1 MSFHFSMCKIIHN
14 SQANGTLS
22 RKTYFQK
29 EKRLIFRQLSGTET
43 IKNGETC
50 ALSILFAYLCSMKLL
65 IIDDNVAVLRSLK
78 LVLNDVF
85 DQVVT
90 MSNPQLL
97 PALLSNNDVD
107 AVLLDMNFNAQKLDG
122 SEGLLWLELIKK
134 RDNPPAVVM
143 ITAFG
148 DVPLAVEAMK
158 RGAEDF
164 ITKPW
169 DNDELIEKLH
179 KAIAKRDRNMEE
191 QRLMAEAHII
201 KEREKDQESMTL
213 EELKAQHIKR
223 IIKEANGNLTL
234 AAERLGINRQTLYN
248 QMKKF

>member
-1 MSFHFSMCKIIHN
+1 
-14 SQANGTLS
+14 
-22 RKTYFQK
+22 
-29 EKRLIFRQLSGTET
+29 
-43 IKNGETC
+43 
-50 ALSILFAYLCSMKLL
+50 MKLL

-78 LVLNDVF
+78 LVLNGVF

>member
-1 MSFHFSMCKIIHN
+1 
-14 SQANGTLS
+14 
-22 RKTYFQK
+22 
-29 EKRLIFRQLSGTET
+29 
-43 IKNGETC
+43 
-50 ALSILFAYLCSMKLL
+50 MKLL

-78 LVLNDVF
+78 LVLNGVF

-179 KAIAKRDRNMEE
+179 KAIAKRDRSMEE

-201 KEREKDQESMTL
+201 KEREKDQEGMTL
-213 EELKAQHIKR
+213 DELKTQHIKR
-223 IIKEANGNLTL
+223 IIKEVNGNLTL

-248 QMKKF
+248 QIKKF

>member
-1 MSFHFSMCKIIHN
+1 
-14 SQANGTLS
+14 
-22 RKTYFQK
+22 
-29 EKRLIFRQLSGTET
+29 
-43 IKNGETC
+43 
-50 ALSILFAYLCSMKLL
+50 MKLL

-78 LVLNDVF
+78 LVLNGVF

-179 KAIAKRDRNMEE
+179 KAIAKRDRSMEE
-191 QRLMAEAHII
+191 QRLMVEAHII
-201 KEREKDQESMTL
+201 KEREKDQEGMTL
-213 EELKAQHIKR
+213 DELKTQHIKR

-248 QMKKF
+248 QIKKF